1 MRAETDAPT
10 MTEAATTSATATALL
25 TERSS
30 TYTGTRLAGPSLSDT
45 PVPDTA
51 AFRAA
56 MGRFP
61 TGVTLLTQGS
71 GEDTSV
77 ITLNSLTSVSLD
89 PLLILVSVK
98 ADGRMR
104 PRVARSGS
112 FAVNVL
118 SRHQQTLAQEF
129 CRPDR
134 PAGLAAMSRLD
145 AERGVLGNAVV
156 PSAEAYFECV
166 LEAEYAAGDHTLL
179 VGRVVA
185 LAAGEA
191 GPDPLVFHQG
201 RFTRLPLDSAVPA

>member
-1 MRAETDAPT
+1 MS
-10 MTEAATTSATATALL
+10 EAATTGAAATAVLVP
-25 TERSS
+25 
-30 TYTGTRLAGPSLSDT
+30 GTRVPDAL
-45 PVPDTA
+45 VPDTA

-71 GEDTSV
+71 DEDTGV

-104 PRVARSGS
+104 PRVARAGS
-112 FAVNVL
+112 FTVNVL
-118 SRHQQTLAQEF
+118 GRHQQDLAQEF

-134 PAGLAAMSRLD
+134 PSGTAAMRRLG
-145 AERGVLGNAVV
+145 AARGVLGNAVV

-166 LEAEYAAGDHTLL
+166 LDAEYAAGDHTLL

-185 LAAGEA
+185 LASGET
-191 GPDPLVFHQG
+191 GPDPLVFHRG
-201 RFTRLPLDSAVPA
+201 GFTRLPLDAAARA

>member
-1 MRAETDAPT
+1 MTQAP
-10 MTEAATTSATATALL
+10 EATTTGGTATAVL
-25 TERSS
+25 
-30 TYTGTRLAGPSLSDT
+30 
-45 PVPDTA
+45 VPDTHVPDAHVPDAHVPEAQVPDAA

-71 GEDTSV
+71 DETTSV
-77 ITLNSLTSVSLD
+77 ITLNSLTSVSLE
-89 PLLILVSVK
+89 PVLILVSVK

-118 SRHQQTLAQEF
+118 NRHQQDLAQEF

-134 PAGLAAMSRLD
+134 PAGPAAMARLG
-145 AERGVLGNAVV
+145 ATRGVLGNAVI

-185 LAAGEA
+185 LGGGDAAA
-191 GPDPLVFHQG
+191 DPLVFHRG
-201 RFTRLPLDSAVPA
+201 GFTRLPADPAASS

>member
-1 MRAETDAPT
+1 
-10 MTEAATTSATATALL
+10 
-25 TERSS
+25 
-30 TYTGTRLAGPSLSDT
+30 
-45 PVPDTA
+45 
-51 AFRAA
+51 

-71 GEDTSV
+71 ADDTAV

-104 PRVARSGS
+104 PRVLRSGS

-118 SRHQQTLAQEF
+118 TEEQRDLAQEF

-134 PAGLAAMSRLD
+134 SEGQAAMLRLAAV
-145 AERGVLGNAVV
+145 EGVTGNAVI

-166 LEAEYAAGDHTLL
+166 LDAQYQAGDHTLL
-179 VGRVVA
+179 IGRVVA
-185 LAAGEA
+185 LAGGPGE
-191 GPDPLVFHQG
+191 PDPLVFHRG
-201 RFTRLPLDSAVPA
+201 RFTRLPAARAEAA